1 MDKEYLNMVLALPD
15 DFFENWRW
23 KAGDKG
29 LIISEE
35 REVIM
40 LGQTGQLIW
49 YYDRG
54 DLLFNP
60 EYVKNDIATIEI
72 NYIRPLPNQEQLQE
86 MLITFHITHNKF
98 SRKRAILHI
107 MGHWADYLMRKHNF
121 EYDKIDRNQDYEYF
135 GNPEDFDILMLRFT
149 VGIILMLGWNGSS
162 WEKMV

>member
-1 MDKEYLNMVLALPD
+1 MYLKMILALPD
-15 DFFENWRW
+15 TFFDGWEWQ
-23 KAGDKG
+23 AGDKA
-29 LIISEE
+29 LSINDQYK
-35 REVIM
+35 RELLLLTTAPLKKLNSNDNV
-40 LGQTGQLIW
+40 T
-49 YYDRG
+49 
-54 DLLFNP
+54 LLFP
-60 EYVKNDIATIEI
+60 HSVDGVTVEEYIFNL
-72 NYIRPLPNQEQLQE
+72 RPIPRQEQLQE

-135 GNPEDFDILMLRFT
+135 GDPEDFDILMLRFT